1 MVTVTSFKPHTS
13 PMMISAI
20 FLLCFLYAGGKA
32 GKNREY
38 WFAISERTWDYAP
51 SGFNVISGKPINE
64 DEQASIY
71 LKQDTNR
78 IGRICKKVT
87 YNEYTDGSY
96 TEEKKK
102 PDWLGLLGP
111 IIKAEICDNITIHLF
126 NNASRPYSIHAH
138 GVRYT
143 KGNEG
148 GFYPDNTSGN
158 DKNDDHVPPGKLQTY
173 TWQVVED
180 QGPTEWDDDCITR
193 IYHSHYDSV
202 RDTYSGLVGTMIIC
216 KPGVLEK
223 KKKKREEAYVLMF
236 TVMDENLSW
245 YLVQNINNYC
255 TNPASV
261 DTEDVDFQ
269 ESNLKHSINGYV
281 FGNLPGLS
289 VCDNID
295 VKWYIF
301 SVGNELDV
309 HSVYFYGNVLTYQ
322 HRRVDTLSLF
332 PASMTQASMNTE
344 NIGKWF
350 VNSQVTEH
358 LQGGM
363 QAIYEVRNCSKVS
376 PCPQCSTIRRYYIA
390 AIEAIWDYGPTS
402 INQFTAQ
409 NLTEPGSESATYFVQ
424 NDNRIGGCYM
434 KALYRE
440 FTDSTFTKEKPRSK
454 KEIHLGMLGPL
465 IRVQVGDKIEVI
477 FKNKASRT
485 YNIQAHGVSNQKD
498 IEGAVH
504 EAGDTVKGFATKDQN
519 GQSSASHVA
528 PGGNVTYRWTVP
540 ESVAPTKDDPDCIAW
555 LYFSSVD
562 PVKDTYSGLVG
573 PLLVCKTLTDT
584 DQTGADNDFIVMPT
598 VFDEN
603 QSWYIHSNINQ
614 FTGNPE
620 SVDVEDPDFQEA
632 NTKHSINGYM
642 YGNQPGLNLCVG
654 HTVRWHFLGLGAAHD
669 IHGIHLTGNTFQLY
683 NTTRDVVSI
692 SPHVSLSAVMRPDN
706 EGVFNVECV
715 VADHYTAGMRQHY
728 RVDACGKSS
737 VKQSPASRI
746 VTYFIAAEEIDWNY
760 SPSRDWEYAMYPDS
774 NNRPGD
780 IFLNRTNT
788 TIGPLYKKVVYR
800 GYTDETFKSRKR
812 RTKQEVHLGIQ
823 GPILYANIGDKIKVI
838 FMNKATRTYSMYA
851 HGLKP
856 ESNTK
861 KPTKPGHTETYV
873 WDVPERAGPN
883 KDETDC
889 LTWAYYSDVD
899 PVKDTYSGLIGT
911 IVICK
916 RSFNPIMAQMIP
928 ILRFALLFMIFDESR
943 SWYIEENIK
952 RFCLSPNEVDKG
964 SDEFIESNKK
974 HSINGRMYANAVELT
989 MKVGDHVVWHIM
1001 GMGNEVDIHTAH
1013 WHGHS
1018 LIYTRGRKLQAD
1030 VFDFLPGTF
1039 QTASMNARSP
1049 GTWLLHCHVDDHLY
1063 GGMVTVYTVLEK

>member
-1 MVTVTSFKPHTS
+1 
-13 PMMISAI
+13 MISAI
-20 FLLCFLYAGGKA
+20 FLLCFLYAGGEA
-32 GKNREY
+32 GKNREH
-38 WFAISERTWDYAP
+38 WFAINEGTWNYAP

-64 DEQASIY
+64 DEHASIY
-71 LKQDTNR
+71 LKQGTNR
-78 IGRICKKVT
+78 IGRAFKKAT
-87 YNEYTDGSY
+87 YNEYTDSSY

-102 PDWLGLLGP
+102 PDWQGLLGP
-111 IIKAEICDNITIHLF
+111 IVKAEIGDIITIHLF
-126 NNASRPYSIHAH
+126 NNASRPYSIHPH
-138 GVRYT
+138 GMRYT

-148 GFYPDNTSGN
+148 ALYPDNTSGN
-158 DKNDDHVPPGKLQTY
+158 DKNDDHVQPGKLQNY
-173 TWQVVED
+173 TWKVVED

-193 IYHSHYDSV
+193 IYHSHTDSV

-223 KKKKREEAYVLMF
+223 KKNREEYVLLF

-245 YLVQNINNYC
+245 YFYENINNYC

-301 SVGNELDV
+301 SVGNEVDV

-332 PASMTQASMNTE
+332 PASMTQASMYTE
-344 NIGKWF
+344 NPGKWL
-350 VNSQVTEH
+350 VSSQVTEH
-358 LQGGM
+358 LQAGM
-363 QAIYEVRNCSKVS
+363 QAFYEVRNCSKVS
-376 PCPQCSTIRRYYIA
+376 PYPRFSTIRRYYIA
-390 AIEAIWDYGPTS
+390 AVETIWDYGPTL
-402 INQFTAQ
+402 INQFTGQ

-424 NDNRIGGCYM
+424 NDKRIGGRYI
-434 KALYRE
+434 KVLYRE

-454 KEIHLGMLGPL
+454 KDMHLGILGPL
-465 IRVQVGDKIEVI
+465 LKVHVGDNIEII

-485 YNIQAHGVSNQKD
+485 CNIHAHGVSNQKD
-498 IEGAVH
+498 IEGAVR
-504 EAGDTVKGFATKDQN
+504 EAGDTVKGEYHSHNQN

-528 PGGNVTYRWTVP
+528 PGANVTYRWIVP
-540 ESVAPTKDDPDCIAW
+540 ESAAPTKDDPDCIAW
-555 LYFSSVD
+555 LYYSSVD

-573 PLLVCKTLTDT
+573 PLLVCKTLTDI

-603 QSWYIHSNINQ
+603 QSWYIQDSLNE

-620 SVDVEDPDFQEA
+620 SVDVEDPDFKEA

-654 HTVRWHFLGLGAAHD
+654 HTTRWHFLGLGAVID

-692 SPHVSLSAVMRPDN
+692 TPHVSLSAVMIPDN
-706 EGVFNVECV
+706 EGVFNVECM
-715 VADHYTAGMRQHY
+715 VADHYTGGMRQHY
-728 RVDACGKSS
+728 RVDSCGKSS
-737 VKQSPASRI
+737 VKQSPYSRV

-760 SPSRDWEYAMYPDS
+760 SPSRAWEYAMYPNS

-780 IFLNRTNT
+780 VFLNRTNT
-788 TIGPLYKKVVYR
+788 TIGPIYTKVVYI
-800 GYTDETFKSRKR
+800 GYTDETFTRRKT
-812 RTKQEVHLGIQ
+812 RTKHEVHLGIQ

-838 FMNKATRTYSMYA
+838 FRNKATRTYSMYA

-856 ESNTK
+856 ENNTK
-861 KPTKPGHTETYV
+861 KPTKPGDTKTYV

-916 RSFNPIMAQMIP
+916 RSFNPIDAQMMP
-928 ILRFALLFMIFDESR
+928 ILRFSLLFMIFDENM
-943 SWYIEENIK
+943 SWYIDKNMQ
-952 RFCLSPNEVDKG
+952 RFCLNPNEVDKE

-1001 GMGNEVDIHTAH
+1001 GMGNEVDIHTTH

-1018 LIYTRGRKLQAD
+1018 LIYTRGRQLQAD

-1039 QTASMNARSP
+1039 QTASMIARSP